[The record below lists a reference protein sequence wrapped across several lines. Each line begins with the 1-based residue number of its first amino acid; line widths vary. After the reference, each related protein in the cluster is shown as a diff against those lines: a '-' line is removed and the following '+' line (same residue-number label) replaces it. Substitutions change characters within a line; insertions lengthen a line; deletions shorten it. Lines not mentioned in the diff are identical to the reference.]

1 MDKEELKYMIT
12 GKTNIVGLIG
22 NPVEHSMSPPMHNA
36 VFDYL
41 GLDFV
46 YVPFNVEKNALYD
59 SIQGARALGIKG
71 LNVTIPHKTR
81 VMEFLDVIDEA
92 AELIGAV
99 NTIKFEEDVAIG
111 YNTDGIGAVKALE
124 EITSVN
130 SKKVVIIGAGGAA
143 RAVAFQLILS
153 GIESLTIINRTPE
166 KALKLK
172 NEIVSKVESN
182 VFCGNLEI
190 MEKEVSNADILIDT
204 TPIGMYPHIDDE
216 PVIRAEMMHSDLVVN
231 DLVYNPLETVLL
243 KEAEKVGAKGVSG
256 LKMLI
261 YQGAEAFKIWTG
273 VDAPVSIMEKNLL
286 KLLKL

>member
-1 MDKEELKYMIT
+1 MIT

-22 NPVEHSMSPPMHNA
+22 NPVEHTMSPPMHNA
-36 VFDYL
+36 AFDYL
-41 GLDFV
+41 GLDFT
-46 YVPFNVEKNALYD
+46 YVPFNVEKNVLQD

-71 LNVTIPHKTR
+71 LNVTIPYKTR
-81 VMEFLDVIDEA
+81 VMEFLDVIDKP

-99 NTIKFEEDVAIG
+99 NTIKFEEDVATG

-124 EITSVN
+124 EIESVN
-130 SKKVVIIGAGGAA
+130 NKKVVMVGAGGAA

-172 NEIVSKVESN
+172 NEIESKVEST
-182 VFCGNLEI
+182 VFYGNLEI
-190 MEKEVSNADILIDT
+190 LEKEVSNTDILIDT

-231 DLVYNPLETVLL
+231 DLVYNPLDTVLL
-243 KEAEKVGAKGVSG
+243 KEAEKASAKGVSG

-273 VDAPVSIMEKNLL
+273 EDAPVDIMEKTLLNLL
-286 KLLKL
+286 KL

>member
-1 MDKEELKYMIT
+1 MIT

-36 VFDYL
+36 AFDYL
-41 GLDFV
+41 GLDFT
-46 YVPFNVEKNALYD
+46 YVPFNVEKNVLQD

-81 VMEFLDVIDEA
+81 VMEFLDVIDKP

-99 NTIKFEEDVAIG
+99 NTIKFEEDLATG

-124 EITSVN
+124 EIASVN
-130 SKKVVIIGAGGAA
+130 NKKVVMVGAGGAA

-166 KALKLK
+166 KALNLK
-172 NEIVSKVESN
+172 NEIESKVESN
-182 VFCGNLEI
+182 LACGNLEI
-190 MEKEVSNADILIDT
+190 LEKEVSNADILIDT

-216 PVIRAEMMHSDLVVN
+216 PVIRGEMMHSDLVVN

-243 KEAEKVGAKGVSG
+243 KEAEKAGAKGVSG

-273 VDAPVSIMEKNLL
+273 VDAPVDIMEKILL
-286 KLLKL
+286 DLL